1 VAAVEGPH
9 GARHSEALTVAF
21 QQLYYTSCERGVA
34 GYAGFQF
41 NALSPGAG
49 TRVMREVERL
59 TVYELPSWDSS
70 PADAPVNLCHAADA
84 ARGSTITANV
94 VYAGADFSGRAGNY
108 FAHALVTDD
117 PDRDFGGLLPVELWE
132 SPVWARAEADSTTLP
147 TIAAALPRGSFD
159 RPTVA
164 AFLGAR
170 ADAGIVLARL
180 LSAVDVVMREGRSLI
195 LWTST
200 STENAYW
207 IAAVSYLMQAER
219 AREMSFYTYTRRPA
233 QCRAHVIG
241 TVPGTVTSAAALADS
256 FRVFDLTAHT
266 MPDMDVHPLAEL
278 LAQVGVLRAAG
289 LWRQAATLAEGRE
302 RTLDEWYPVASAAA
316 ALLGIEPLPSGAVA
330 AMAGWLGQVP
340 TRSVPLAAPH
350 IENVLTVLIDRPDE
364 LADDQLRPLLSA
376 AKAAGAVGQQ
386 QRLELMLVNRA
397 MTQLELGR
405 PPEAP
410 TRLETVEG
418 IRLAVA
424 GCEGLL
430 GPANAPAVMTV
441 LDWARQAA
449 LGLDSRLVERCGVVV
464 GRALPAVE
472 GDRRVVLI
480 GRAYPAFARG
490 LGEYLAG
497 AGTET
502 AERLLR
508 GVAGELLDSSDLS
521 ANPELREIILIHDVR
536 SGQLPPIMALREII
550 ELRAS
555 PDDVF
560 GDARLLAR
568 LWPEGLLTVSEAS
581 VLLSLVGEEAPPTP
595 AVDLLN
601 RPLQGIGVVGDVD
614 AWLDLC
620 GQTLQHPVGAQL
632 PAATRQMLKAL
643 RGIEATLDDA
653 RRRVKLHD
661 MDWYPVLHD
670 RVEALPRGTGE
681 PLRQQLGYLTT
692 FAPRPAEQLGACS
705 WPVFDA
711 VCDQAKAQLGT
722 RPLDHQLA
730 ARLFL
735 AVYELRASD
744 SRRAQRLETRVL
756 APVIPGWPR
765 RDRRRT
771 AARLKWQG
779 RRGPLKTLVM
789 PSNDVL
795 GKQRLPDL
803 SRDFK
808 AWCKN
813 ARSGP
818 E

>member
-1 VAAVEGPH
+1 M
-9 GARHSEALTVAF
+9 AF
-21 QQLYYTSCERGVA
+21 QQLYYTSCERGVG

-41 NALSPGAG
+41 NAMSPGAG
-49 TRVMREVERL
+49 TRVMREVEQL

-70 PADAPVNLCHAADA
+70 PADAPVNLCHVRDA

-108 FAHALVTDD
+108 FAHALVTDS
-117 PDRDFGGLLPVELWE
+117 PDKDFGGLLPVELWE
-132 SPVWARAEADSTTLP
+132 SSVWARAEADSTTLP
-147 TIAAALPRGSFD
+147 AIAAALPRGSFD

-164 AFLGAR
+164 AFLSNQ

-180 LSAVDVVMREGRSLI
+180 LSAVDTVMKEGRSLI

-241 TVPGTVTSAAALADS
+241 TVPGTVTSAAALADN
-256 FRVFDLTAHT
+256 FRVFDLIAHT
-266 MPDMDVHPLAEL
+266 MPDVDIHPLAEL

-289 LWRQAATLAEGRE
+289 LWRQAATLAEGTE
-302 RTLDEWYPVASAAA
+302 RTFDAWYPVALAAA
-316 ALLGIEPLPSGAVA
+316 GLLGIEPLPSGAVD
-330 AMAGWLGQVP
+330 AMAGWLGTVP
-340 TRSVPLAAPH
+340 TRSVPLAGPH
-350 IENVLTVLIDRPDE
+350 IETVLTVLLDHQDE

-376 AKAAGAVGQQ
+376 AKAAGAVGQL
-386 QRLELMLVNRA
+386 QRLELMLVTRA
-397 MTQLELGR
+397 MTQLEHGR
-405 PPEAP
+405 PPQAP
-410 TRLETVEG
+410 TRLETVAG
-418 IRLAVA
+418 ILLAVA
-424 GCEGLL
+424 GCEELL
-430 GPANAPAVMTV
+430 GPADAPAVMTV
-441 LDWARQAA
+441 LDWAREAA
-449 LGLDSRLVERCGVVV
+449 LSLDERLVERCGEVV
-464 GRALPAVE
+464 GRALPAAE

-490 LGEYLAG
+490 LGEYLAE
-497 AGTET
+497 AGRET

-521 ANPELREIILIHDVR
+521 ANPELREIMLIQDVR
-536 SGQLPPIMALREII
+536 FRQLPPMMALREVV
-550 ELRAS
+550 ELRTS
-555 PDDVF
+555 PEQALSDVY
-560 GDARLLAR
+560 LLAR
-568 LWPEGLLTVSEAS
+568 LWPEGLLTVREAAG
-581 VLLSLVGEEAPPTP
+581 LLSLLDGEAHPTP
-595 AVDLLN
+595 AVELLN
-601 RPLQGIGVVGDVD
+601 RSLQGTRMVGDVD

-620 GQTLQHPVGAQL
+620 ARTLLHPVYAQL
-632 PAATRQMLKAL
+632 PAATRQMLRAL
-643 RGIEATLDDA
+643 RGIEASLVDA
-653 RRRVKLHD
+653 RRRVKQDD
-661 MDWYPVLHD
+661 MDWYAGLHD
-670 RVEALPRGTGE
+670 WVDALPQGAGE
-681 PLRQQLGYLTT
+681 PLRQHLGYLTM

-711 VCDQAKAQLGT
+711 TCDQAKARLDIK
-722 RPLDHQLA
+722 PLDHQLA

-735 AVYELRASD
+735 AVYELRASHPP
-744 SRRAQRLETRVL
+744 RAQRLETAVL
-756 APVIPGWPR
+756 APVIPRWPR

-779 RRGPLKTLVM
+779 RRGWLKSMVM

-803 SRDFK
+803 SQDFRV
-808 AWCKN
+808 WCKN
-813 ARSGP
+813 NQSGP